1 MSKDE
6 EKDKTQLKTDQ
17 EIQLK
22 TEKMTE
28 FQSWLALQQRLKLWG
43 WIWGPRD
50 LSLVERMPSKQ
61 GGTLVVIQHPQDTP
75 LARHGRATAMA
86 RWWRRRRSQRSRN
99 WQRGFRRLRTASN
112 GRRGYVNFLSQWEHD
127 AESFRG
133 YSDQEA
139 TTKRSPGKKE
149 THKLKRHSGNF
160 QLIRFSK
167 SRKLLFF
174 KVRKIFFTAKAK
186 LFQETNCLRLTSC

>member
-1 MSKDE
+1 MEGGGWDSVKNWSGDSVKNWE
-6 EKDKTQLKTDQ
+6 DDWVSVMASSPAAQ
-17 EIQLK
+17 
-22 TEKMTE
+22 
-28 FQSWLALQQRLKLWG
+28 LWG

-50 LSLVERMPSKQ
+50 LSFVERMPSKQ

-75 LARHGRATAMA
+75 LARHGRDRDGAMVA
-86 RWWRRRRSQRSRN
+86 PPPPEPKIAQLTKGLSQA
-99 WQRGFRRLRTASN
+99 RTASN

-139 TTKRSPGKKE
+139 TKRSPGKKE

-160 QLIRFSK
+160 QLSRFSS

-174 KVRKIFFTAKAK
+174 KVRKTFY
-186 LFQETNCLRLTSC
+186 S